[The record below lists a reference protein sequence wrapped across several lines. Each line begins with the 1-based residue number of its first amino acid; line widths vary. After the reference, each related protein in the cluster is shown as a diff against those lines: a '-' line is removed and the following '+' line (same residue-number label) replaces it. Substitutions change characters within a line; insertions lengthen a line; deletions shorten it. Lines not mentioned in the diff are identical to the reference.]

1 MGQLINAV
9 GHHTDRSSHQI
20 LRNLA
25 RTRAC
30 GCNLQHKRAENAERR
45 LYQTIHRKD
54 PNNYLFQRATH
65 RRSKLGFFVFNHAR
79 VRPPTYRDPTRFETM
94 PSRSIWQA
102 CRKMVAPSPV
112 ALTSTCCLKPI
123 YGGKADPKCK
133 DEHASGRAAAMD
145 AA

>member
-25 RTRAC
+25 RARAC

-65 RRSKLGFFVFNHAR
+65 RRSS
-79 VRPPTYRDPTRFETM
+79 
-94 PSRSIWQA
+94 PSRTALSTGSAATASRMRVKAGMVRRGAGPEADLLAVLAGNDTVQF
-102 CRKMVAPSPV
+102 RK
-112 ALTSTCCLKPI
+112 
-123 YGGKADPKCK
+123 
-133 DEHASGRAAAMD
+133 
-145 AA
+145 

>member
-25 RTRAC
+25 RARAC

-65 RRSKLGFFVFNHAR
+65 RRSS
-79 VRPPTYRDPTRFETM
+79 
-94 PSRSIWQA
+94 PSRTALSTGSAATASRMRVKALEWSDVVRAQRRT
-102 CRKMVAPSPV
+102 CSPS
-112 ALTSTCCLKPI
+112 L
-123 YGGKADPKCK
+123 
-133 DEHASGRAAAMD
+133 RAMTLFNFGSSD
-145 AA
+145 AHSMILSA